1 MKAIFVPVSD
11 KYGLT
16 IEEAAAY
23 FGIGEE
29 KIRKLIS
36 SNPDADYVLR
46 NGRKTVIKRALFENY
61 LNGIDSI

>member
-36 SNPDADYVLR
+36 NNPDADYLLK
-46 NGRKTVIKRALFENY
+46 NGRKSVIKRKLFEEY
-61 LNGIDSI
+61 LNNIDSI